1 MPYLILKLLVGA
13 AGLEPAAGWPKM
25 HTYGHAPFRKGGR
38 ITTEFSKKHA
48 ARDIA
53 PRDDDDGQ
61 VFAIEDGTV
70 TDTEGSMSQGDDH
83 SNMVIIQGP
92 DTLLTVYAHVDPS
105 VAANQAVKTGDKIGD
120 VDLSGDSSGS
130 HVHLARLPSG
140 TGTVD
145 DVLERQDRGLQYQFK
160 SLRPW

>member
-1 MPYLILKLLVGA
+1 
-13 AGLEPAAGWPKM
+13 M
-25 HTYGHAPFRKGGR
+25 HTYEHAPFQKGGR
-38 ITTEFSKKHA
+38 VTTEFSKKHA
-48 ARDIA
+48 ARDLA
-53 PRDDDDGQ
+53 PRNDDDGQ
-61 VFAIEDGTV
+61 VFAIEGGTV
-70 TDTEGSMSQGDDH
+70 TDTEDSMSQGDDRA
-83 SNMVIIQGP
+83 NMVIIRGP

-105 VAANQAVKTGDKIGD
+105 VAANQAVKIGDKIGD

-145 DVLERQDRGLQYQFK
+145 DVLERQDRGLFYQFK

>member
-1 MPYLILKLLVGA
+1 
-13 AGLEPAAGWPKM
+13 M
-25 HTYGHAPFRKGGR
+25 HTYEHAPFQKGR
-38 ITTEFSKKHA
+38 RVTTEFSKKHA
-48 ARDIA
+48 ARDI
-53 PRDDDDGQ
+53 
-61 VFAIEDGTV
+61 FAIEGGTV
-70 TDTEGSMSQGDDH
+70 TDTEDSMSQGDDRA
-83 SNMVIIQGP
+83 NMVIIRGP

-105 VAANQAVKTGDKIGD
+105 VAANQAVKIGDKIGD

-145 DVLERQDRGLQYQFK
+145 DVLERQDRGLFYQFK